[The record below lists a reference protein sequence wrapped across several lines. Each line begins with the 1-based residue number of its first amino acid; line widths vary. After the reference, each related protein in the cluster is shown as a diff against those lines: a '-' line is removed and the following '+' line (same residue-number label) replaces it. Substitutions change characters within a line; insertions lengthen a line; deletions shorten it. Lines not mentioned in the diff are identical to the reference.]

1 MNISNN
7 MGVDSNDLAKRG
19 ESLIRKSTNR
29 YLTTVR
35 IAFRAKQRRFDDFDG
50 LLEEST
56 IKPVQRSI
64 IELSDEQDQPDL
76 LPGQLTLV
84 KHQKRWRLLRDF
96 KKGKFCF
103 LIAVDNWSIEL
114 QKNEFYSLYLLLLKI
129 NEQLLVIKNEL
140 MDEESISIE
149 LEKLPWYIELEGKKE
164 EWSLRLIFE
173 SQEQTRSFEM
183 YWPIPIAQ
191 NLFYE
196 IKKMWESMD

>member
-1 MNISNN
+1 M
-7 MGVDSNDLAKRG
+7 
-19 ESLIRKSTNR
+19 
-29 YLTTVR
+29 
-35 IAFRAKQRRFDDFDG
+35 
-50 LLEEST
+50 
-56 IKPVQRSI
+56 
-64 IELSDEQDQPDL
+64 
-76 LPGQLTLV
+76 V
-84 KHQKRWRLLRDF
+84 KDQKRWRLLRDL

-103 LIAVDNWSIEL
+103 LISVDNWSIEL

-196 IKKMWESMD
+196 IKKMWDSMD